1 MPAEL
6 QMLAASAFPLS
17 TLATQM
23 AQGFEGY
30 FVTIPDDPA
39 GFAARARA
47 EQIDLSASLVATLDG
62 EAVGQAL
69 IARRGSV
76 SRLAAMSVRPAW
88 RGQGVGAALLDRVLA
103 DARARGDR
111 EMRLE
116 VIEANEGAARL
127 YERRGFRKGV
137 RLAGYEVTGLSGAA
151 LDPREV
157 ALSDAEASLWR
168 HSALNLPWQM
178 QPATLS
184 ALTAP
189 TRAFRLGEA
198 TAWVVATP
206 GALVLRAM
214 VVPEAARRRGQGRA
228 LVSAL
233 VHTFPDVKLVVPA
246 IVPELLVDGF
256 LRACGFA
263 QTELAQWEMTC
274 PLP

>member
-17 TLATQM
+17 ALATQM

-39 GFAARARA
+39 AFAARARA
-47 EQIDLSASLVATLDG
+47 EQIDLSTSLVATLDG

-88 RGQGVGAALLDRVLA
+88 RGQGVGAALLDRALA

-127 YERRGFRKGV
+127 YERRGFQKGV
-137 RLAGYEVTGLSGAA
+137 RLAGYEAAGLRGAA
-151 LDPREV
+151 LDLREV
-157 ALSDAEASLWR
+157 ALSDAEESLWR
-168 HSALNLPWQM
+168 HSALHLPWQM

-184 ALTAP
+184 ALTTP
-189 TRAFRLGEA
+189 TRAFRLEEA

-214 VVPEAARRRGQGRA
+214 VVPEVARRQGQGRA
-228 LVSAL
+228 LLSAL
-233 VHTFPDVKLVVPA
+233 THAFPDVKLVVPA
-246 IVPELLVDGF
+246 IVPEPLVDGF
-256 LRACGFA
+256 LRACGFT
-263 QTELAQWEMTC
+263 QTPLAQWEMTC
-274 PLP
+274 SLP